1 MLSSVANGALE
12 ANSAPIPGGAAREK
26 TVWEAGR
33 IKGMGE
39 K

>member
-1 MLSSVANGALE
+1 MLSSVVDGALE
-12 ANSAPIPGGAAREK
+12 ANGAPIPGGAGREK